1 MKYTTPTYEV
11 EAVETV
17 DVITAS
23 SLIVMNGTAINPDQA
38 FIRDVIDTQ
47 TGTVAGKEVVVTD
60 VNILL

>member
-23 SLIVMNGTAINPDQA
+23 YVIPGVNPDQA
-38 FIRDVIDTQ
+38 VVRDVVDTE
-47 TGTVAGKEVVVTD
+47 GNVVGKEVAIFD

>member
-23 SLIVMNGTAINPDQA
+23 YAIEGVDPTQA
-38 FIRDVIDTQ
+38 AIRDVVNSEGEVI
-47 TGTVAGKEVVVTD
+47 GKEVAIFD

>member
-23 SLIVMNGTAINPDQA
+23 YTIPGVDPNKAVV
-38 FIRDVIDTQ
+38 RDVVDTE
-47 TGTVAGKEVVVTD
+47 GNVVGKEVAIFD

>member
-23 SLIVMNGTAINPDQA
+23 TELIPGKASIVDVMGTDP
-38 FIRDVIDTQ
+38 V
-47 TGTVAGKEVVVTD
+47 TGETIVVGKEVAIYD

>member
-23 SLIVMNGTAINPDQA
+23 VELVPGKASVVDIVDNEGN
-38 FIRDVIDTQ
+38 VI
-47 TGTVAGKEVVVTD
+47 GKEVAIYD